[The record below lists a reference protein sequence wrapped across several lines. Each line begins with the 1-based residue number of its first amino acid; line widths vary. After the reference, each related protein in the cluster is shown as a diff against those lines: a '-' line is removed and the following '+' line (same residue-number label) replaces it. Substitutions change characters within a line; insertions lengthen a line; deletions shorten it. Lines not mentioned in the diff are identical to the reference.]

1 MKTSKRRFIGF
12 GILIAAVLAAATF
25 QIFGHGLIVTTELHP
40 ATSPAL
46 AASGMD
52 MAGGQ
57 HIDLSRLI
65 VLSIIGIIGLV
76 IALLPNRYDRS
87 VA

>member
-1 MKTSKRRFIGF
+1 MKSSKRRFIGI
-12 GILIAAVLAAATF
+12 GILIAAVLAAAVF

-40 ATSPAL
+40 ATSPEL
-46 AASGMD
+46 AAKGMD

-76 IALLPNRYDRS
+76 IALLPNRYERP